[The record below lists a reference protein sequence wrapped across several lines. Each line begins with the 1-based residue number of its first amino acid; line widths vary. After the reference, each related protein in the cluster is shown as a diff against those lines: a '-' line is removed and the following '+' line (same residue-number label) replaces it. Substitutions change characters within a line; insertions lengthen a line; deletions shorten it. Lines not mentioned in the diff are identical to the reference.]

1 MKAAVGGEVVF
12 SLKGL
17 ADHSSYSKDT
27 IKPAMELLASLGAL
41 DIIEHWR
48 PFQKA
53 QDKTYVNSKVIQVG
67 AVTSSNLKA
76 LH

>member
-27 IKPAMELLASLGAL
+27 INVKVDTSALSNIKTNDVFELEALETARNDKGASEDDG
-41 DIIEHWR
+41 E
-48 PFQKA
+48 
-53 QDKTYVNSKVIQVG
+53 
-67 AVTSSNLKA
+67 
-76 LH
+76 